1 MIDREM
7 SQLQAEYEADQFTL
21 CPPSLD
27 FPSILCHTNSIRVHE
42 FTMTYTRDQLITALT
57 REYDYLCHDCPADDD
72 ELTAVEYAEFLQSLT
87 LQQLIDETSCEDNSY
102 TLDEYLTNWL

>member
-27 FPSILCHTNSIRVHE
+27 FPSILCHTNS
-42 FTMTYTRDQLITALT
+42 MTYTRDQLITALAA
-57 REYDYLCHDCPADDD
+57 EYSFLCHDDFDPDVDMTDTEHLAY
-72 ELTAVEYAEFLQSLT
+72 LNSLT
-87 LQQLIDETSCEDNSY
+87 VEQLIDETTTDDEY
-102 TLDEYLTNWL
+102 TLDDFMRCYA

>member
-27 FPSILCHTNSIRVHE
+27 FPSILCHTNS
-42 FTMTYTRDQLITALT
+42 MTYTRDQLITALAA
-57 REYDYLCHDCPADDD
+57 EYSFLCHDDFDPDVDMSESD
-72 ELTAVEYAEFLQSLT
+72 HLEYLNSLT
-87 LQQLIDETSCEDNSY
+87 IDQLIDETTTDDEY
-102 TLDEYLTNWL
+102 TLDTYLRDWL

>member
-7 SQLQAEYEADQFTL
+7 STQQAEYEADQFTL

-27 FPSILCHTNSIRVHE
+27 FRSNPCHTNC
-42 FTMTYTRDQLITALT
+42 MTYTREQLITALT

-72 ELTAVEYAEFLQSLT
+72 DLTAVEYAEFLQSLT

-102 TLDEYLTNWL
+102 TLDEFLTNWL

>member
-21 CPPSLD
+21 CPLPLD
-27 FPSILCHTNSIRVHE
+27 FSSILCHTNS
-42 FTMTYTRDQLITALT
+42 MTHTRDQLITALT